1 MNGRKSRANDFS
13 ASGGRKVDERK
24 ITAMTEIITDVLAV
38 ILLPGGLLA
47 LVRYARRDVFAGP
60 GIGHDPRMEP
70 EALHLA
76 GLRRRR
82 R

>member
-1 MNGRKSRANDFS
+1 VAENRWQPAFLPLVAETSRAQD
-13 ASGGRKVDERK
+13 
-24 ITAMTEIITDVLAV
+24 TAMTEILSDALAV
-38 ILLPGGLLA
+38 VLLPGGLLA

-60 GIGHDPRMEP
+60 GIGHDPGMEP
-70 EALHLA
+70 GALDLA

>member
-1 MNGRKSRANDFS
+1 MWQKIDARRRSCHWWPKPH
-13 ASGGRKVDERK
+13 ERR
-24 ITAMTEIITDVLAV
+24 ITAMTEILSDALAV
-38 ILLPGGLLA
+38 VLLPGGLLA

-60 GIGHDPRMEP
+60 GIGHDPGMEP
-70 EALHLA
+70 GALDLA